1 MDVDTA
7 RANRTMQENWV
18 NDAGN
23 ACDYDCKDF
32 GKDDHFEGQC
42 CMDSTSVIEGLAY
55 CSESIKLK
63 DDNIIDI
70 IDTEEVTEKNGWT
83 KASITNLVSSQDQ
96 ETDKRN
102 QRNAA
107 EVVHLINMEWSQLL
121 PILF

>member
-1 MDVDTA
+1 M
-7 RANRTMQENWV
+7 RANRTMQEHWV

-23 ACDYDCKDF
+23 ACDDDCKDF
-32 GKDDHFEGQC
+32 GKDDYFEGQS

-55 CSESIKLK
+55 CSDSIKLK
-63 DDNIIDI
+63 DNTIVDI
-70 IDTEEVTEKNGWT
+70 IENGWT

-107 EVVHLINMEWSQLL
+107 EVVNLINMEWSQLL